1 MSLVK
6 DTWRQIVQRRLWPVV
21 ILLLAALVAVPML
34 LAKSPAATPL
44 PAPASPT
51 GDSGASATDIAMT
64 KPVVSVASGDDARRH
79 VIGVRK
85 DVFRPEVIATP
96 TPTSVTKTSTSTT
109 SSAGGASAGGSSTPI
124 TVPSSFGGGS
134 SSGSSSTPGTTG
146 TGTGTGTGTAKPR
159 KRSFPGDSLTVR
171 WSDGTADGTKALLRK
186 DESLPND
193 GSADTQPLLV
203 YLGLDKGGKS
213 AQFLLDES
221 IKATGDGRC
230 DGAGSTCGTLHLR
243 AGDTE
248 FLDVTDDT
256 GAVTASYELDVLSIH
271 ASKKT
276 KAAAARIAAARHGA
290 QASVVRV
297 AGAAAKGA
305 SAHQLGRG
313 VAALLRSL

>member
-34 LAKSPAATPL
+34 LAKSPGAAPL
-44 PAPASPT
+44 PTPASPT
-51 GDSGASATDIAMT
+51 GDAGSGSSATDIAMT

-96 TPTSVTKTSTSTT
+96 TPTSVTKTSTT
-109 SSAGGASAGGSSTPI
+109 SSTGGATAGRSATPI
-124 TVPSSFGGGS
+124 TVPSSNGGGTTTLP
-134 SSGSSSTPGTTG
+134 GFTPGSTG
-146 TGTGTGTGTAKPR
+146 TPKKHKP
-159 KRSFPGDSLTVR
+159 SYPADSLTVR
-171 WSDGTADGTKALLRK
+171 WSDGSADGVKSLLRK
-186 DESLPND
+186 DESMPD
-193 GSADTQPLLV
+193 DAAADSQPLLV

-221 IKATGDGRC
+221 IKATGDGHC
-230 DGAGSTCGTLHLR
+230 DGAGSTCGTLHLH
-243 AGDTE
+243 AGETE
-248 FLDVTDDT
+248 FLDVLDDT
-256 GAVTASYELDVLSIH
+256 GNVTASYELDVVSIH

-276 KAAAARIAAARHGA
+276 LAAAKKSAHGA
-290 QASVVRV
+290 RASVVRV
-297 AGAAAKGA
+297 AGAASKAAG
-305 SAHQLGRG
+305 AHQLGRG